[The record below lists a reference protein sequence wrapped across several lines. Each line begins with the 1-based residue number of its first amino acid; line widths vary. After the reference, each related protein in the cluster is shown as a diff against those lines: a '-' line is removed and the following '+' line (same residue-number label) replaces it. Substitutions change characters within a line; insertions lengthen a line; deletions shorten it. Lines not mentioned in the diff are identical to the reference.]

1 MTSIRNRGRCPCP
14 RCKVPLSACHL
25 LGTKRDRK
33 QRLQLQRIDDSNHR
47 EVVARARFE
56 IYNKNQHVNGARV
69 ERYLKEHSLVPT
81 SVRQLRFLG
90 IHHLTCFHQL
100 EYQNAFSDRLSPIG
114 LNFYSL
120 FVVDLMHEVE
130 LGVWKSLMIHLL
142 RILACEDENLLH
154 KLDER

>member
-1 MTSIRNRGRCPCP
+1 M
-14 RCKVPLSACHL
+14 
-25 LGTKRDRK
+25 
-33 QRLQLQRIDDSNHR
+33 
-47 EVVARARFE
+47 
-56 IYNKNQHVNGARV
+56 
-69 ERYLKEHSLVPT
+69 
-81 SVRQLRFLG
+81 FLG

-100 EYQNAFSDRLSPIG
+100 VLEYQNAFSDQLSPIG
-114 LNFYSL
+114 LNVYSL